1 VDVNT
6 DVDGDLD
13 DPGLDLTPR
22 TNPDSGSGPAR
33 RKRHWGAFVVLAAV
47 LVVGGIV
54 VTKFLTQSLDY
65 YCNVDEVGVKSN
77 CSADKRLRV
86 QGVVDEGSKRED
98 GSVTFF
104 TISFNGKSMPVRYQG
119 QPGGLFQECIPV
131 VVRGRLV
138 DGVFQ
143 GNEVEVKHSNEYVKA
158 NKDRLA
164 ESQTEADACS
174 QQPA

>member
-6 DVDGDLD
+6 DLD
-13 DPGLDLTPR
+13 DTGLDLTPR
-22 TNPDSGSGPAR
+22 TSPASGATTPR
-33 RKRHWGAFVVLAAV
+33 RKRHWGAFVVLGLV

-54 VTKFLTQSLDY
+54 VSKFLTQSLDY

-98 GSVTFF
+98 GNVTFF
-104 TISFNGKSMPVRYQG
+104 TISFNGKSLPVRYQG

-131 VVRGRLV
+131 VVHGRLV
-138 DGVFQ
+138 AGVFQ
-143 GNEVEVKHSNEYVKA
+143 GNEVEVKHSNDYEKA